1 MPAPT
6 CLVNSTRHEYLRL
19 ATYTSNYV
27 GYCIMVMENR
37 SNWNARHDDIYVQ
50 VKQSADYFRS
60 YTDITDMLAY
70 YTATGGEIIHETFE
84 LI

>member
-1 MPAPT
+1 
-6 CLVNSTRHEYLRL
+6 
-19 ATYTSNYV
+19 
-27 GYCIMVMENR
+27 MVMENR